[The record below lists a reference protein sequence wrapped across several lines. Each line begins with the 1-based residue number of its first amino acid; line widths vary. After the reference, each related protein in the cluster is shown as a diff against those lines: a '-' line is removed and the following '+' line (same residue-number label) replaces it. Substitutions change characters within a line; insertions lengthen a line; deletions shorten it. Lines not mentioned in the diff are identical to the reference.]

1 LKGRRAIWIVAILT
15 GVFGAFGVL
24 LPLEED
30 RDAGAE
36 MPTELA
42 DEPDLHM
49 ENARITQFRADGSVK
64 YHLESAQ
71 IRHFEPDELTR
82 LVAPR
87 LVLVTADP
95 KAPWKLQSE
104 YGYIRKRAAASGT
117 TEEVVYLRDE
127 VRIEQV
133 QADGRFVRLQLPSVY
148 LYPDREYAETT
159 QDVMIDTEVGRTR
172 AAGLQGDLRRGLLNL
187 FSSPTQRVHT
197 IVLPQQFK

>member
-1 LKGRRAIWIVAILT
+1 MKGWRAIWIVAILT
-15 GVFGAFGVL
+15 GVCGVFLVL

-30 RDAGAE
+30 RDAGAD
-36 MPTELA
+36 MPAELA

-49 ENARITQFRADGSVK
+49 ENARITRFRADGSVK
-64 YHLESAQ
+64 YQLQSAQ
-71 IRHFEPDELTR
+71 IRHFEPEELTR

-87 LVLVTADP
+87 LVLAQADG
-95 KAPWKLQSE
+95 KVPWKLQSE
-104 YGYIRKRAAASGT
+104 YGYIRRRAAASGT

-127 VRIEQV
+127 VMIEQV
-133 QADGRFVRLQLPSVY
+133 QADGRFVRLLVASVY

-197 IVLPQQFK
+197 IVLPRQFK